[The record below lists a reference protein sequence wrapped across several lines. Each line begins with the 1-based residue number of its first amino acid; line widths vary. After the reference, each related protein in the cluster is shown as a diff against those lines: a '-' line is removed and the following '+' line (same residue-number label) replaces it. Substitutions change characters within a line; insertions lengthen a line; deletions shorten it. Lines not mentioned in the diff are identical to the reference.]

1 MERTLCTAILCL
13 VREPRSF
20 PALVLASLL
29 ACGEEA
35 PAAAPREREVVGEH
49 RPEDGPPA
57 PSSAEGACAAD
68 LAARTPAPVRTT
80 LGDLGYDRLFEDACL
95 AQQAE
100 THRDAAAC
108 AELSVSTLRE
118 RCVARVAIASA
129 RPSDC
134 PAARTMAGR
143 DPLCVALAARDRRL
157 CAVGSSLDRAV
168 CEAAL
173 GRDVACAHLR
183 DAERDVCTT
192 RVADLGVLDGDVRTT
207 PALEAAM
214 SMRVGSGTRPTSA
227 ADRGVRVISRGC
239 TRVLV
244 LGDQSHLTAPFGL
257 ASMAFDVVLVGEPP
271 IAATLSTLPSD
282 MASTLSATVDGIRT
296 LHATSGSVTI
306 TRLELELGGVVE
318 GTIHAAFAGQVAAV
332 DATFTTFVRD
342 LDPPCAHE

>member
-1 MERTLCTAILCL
+1 MALL
-13 VREPRSF
+13 V
-20 PALVLASLL
+20 

-35 PAAAPREREVVGEH
+35 PIAASSRHAEDRGELSSTEH
-49 RPEDGPPA
+49 AIA
-57 PSSAEGACAAD
+57 PSSPESACAAD
-68 LAARTPAPVRTT
+68 LAARTPPSVRAT
-80 LGDLGYDRLFEDACL
+80 LGDLGYDRLFDDACL

-100 THRDAAAC
+100 AHQDSAAC

-134 PAARTMAGR
+134 PAARTMGGR

-157 CAVGSSLDRAV
+157 CAIGSSLDRAV

-183 DAERDVCTT
+183 DAERDACST
-192 RVADLGVLDGDVRTT
+192 RVADLGARIEGEVRTSPALETSMSMHVGSDVRT
-207 PALEAAM
+207 
-214 SMRVGSGTRPTSA
+214 TSA

-239 TRVLV
+239 TRLLV

-257 ASMAFDVVLVGEPP
+257 ASIAFDVVLVGDPP
-271 IAATLSTLPSD
+271 IDASLTSLPSD

-306 TRLELELGGVVE
+306 TRLELALGGVVE
-318 GTIHAAFAGQVAAV
+318 GTIHAAFAGQVPV
-332 DATFTTFVRD
+332 IDATFTTFVRD
-342 LDPPCAHE
+342 LDPPCAAE